1 MNTEKSAQTTS
12 KRISGFELLR
22 IISMIL
28 ITLHHITMTYG
39 LESPNYYIR
48 IWAQFLYIG
57 GKVGVNCFV
66 LLSSWFLIDKPFD
79 IRRIFRV
86 HRQVFFYSIMIFA
99 VGFVA
104 IPNTIDFSD
113 ILKSFLPVIF
123 NHYWFLTTY
132 IGLLL
137 IAPFL
142 NMFLKSASKRRLK
155 LLILIGSLLF
165 TLIPTFTAQT
175 PFNDNLSWFAFLYI
189 LAAYFKKYDT
199 RVKKLLGTWY
209 VFPCAW
215 IFIFFT
221 SVVMTIFERVIPQL
235 SEGINFF
242 SGMYI
247 LPQLINSVSL
257 FLLCERSEIKS
268 DAVNWIGKHTVASY
282 LIQSN
287 CVLIPIRIMF
297 LNVVFTSFPV
307 FLYPILSVLVAFF
320 MLFLGVGCNL
330 IYEWFS
336 KQDMPRKWECFKEK
350 EMKYLVEKCL
360 EALR

>member
-1 MNTEKSAQTTS
+1 MNTEKKVQTAS

-66 LLSSWFLIDKPFD
+66 LLGSWFLIDKAFD

-86 HRQVFFYSIMIFA
+86 HRQVFFYSITILA
-99 VGFVA
+99 IGFVT

-123 NHYWFLTTY
+123 DHYWFLTTY

-142 NMFLKSASKRRLK
+142 NMFLKSVSKREHQ
-155 LLILIGSLLF
+155 ILIVICILMF

-189 LAAYFKKYDT
+189 LAAYLKKYDT

-215 IFIFFT
+215 MCIFLT
-221 SVVMTIFERVIPQL
+221 SVLMTIFERMIPQL

-247 LPQLINSVSL
+247 LPQVINSVSL
-257 FLLCERSEIKS
+257 FLLCEKSEIKS
-268 DAVNWIGKHTVASY
+268 DAVNLIGKHTVASY

-287 CVLIPIRIMF
+287 YVLIPVRIMF

-320 MLFLGVGCNL
+320 LLFLGVGCNL
-330 IYEWFS
+330 IYEWLS
-336 KQDMPRKWECFKEK
+336 RQRLSRKWECFMEK
-350 EMKYLVEKCL
+350 EMNCLTEKCL